1 MLLIVDVGEGV
12 LSVDS
17 SPVAIL
23 GVRVRPSAED
33 NDVLVLFFFEVVRG
47 VGRGSDFEVF
57 LSIRW
62 EISCFCIA
70 KADSEKHQLITK
82 RCRKIIIKTS
92 SFNKIII
99 TT

>member
-1 MLLIVDVGEGV
+1 LLLIVDVGDGV

-33 NDVLVLFFFEVVRG
+33 KDGLVLFFFEVVLG
-47 VGRGSDFEVF
+47 VGRGSDFVVF

-70 KADSEKHQLITK
+70 KADSEKHQLKTK
-82 RCRKIIIKTS
+82 
-92 SFNKIII
+92 N
-99 TT
+99 